1 MKPWHGSKFTSTC
14 SLDFGVANV
23 LLHDFINA
31 WKEKINP
38 IDLRN
43 LSAWACVRVQS
54 IRMTI
59 MAFTGTMAAVKD
71 RYERLLLPEDTDNQ

>member
-1 MKPWHGSKFTSTC
+1 MSCYTILLTSE
-14 SLDFGVANV
+14 
-23 LLHDFINA
+23 A
-31 WKEKINP
+31 WKEEINL

-43 LSAWACVRVQS
+43 LSAWACVRVWS

-71 RYERLLLPEDTDNQ
+71 RYGRLLLPKDTDNQ